1 MEKNFTIC
9 ICDDELEIRNRLKDH
24 IVHYSFTH
32 EVDISVIEVESASE
46 LLQLK
51 KHYDVLFLDIRFG
64 SKNIG
69 IDIAEKL
76 RNEGNTSIIVII
88 SALKSMSLE
97 GYRAEPFR
105 FIVKPFSRED
115 IEKVLSGCLNKLNRT
130 ASYLRI
136 KSDFQTEVIRT
147 NKILYIHSQN
157 RKRKVVCIEDVV
169 IDTWQS
175 LNELMES
182 LPKEKFAFSHKS
194 YIVNLDMVDSVC
206 NDTIM
211 LKNQTEIPLSNHFK
225 GAFMKA
231 LYFNADS

>member
-76 RNEGNTSIIVII
+76 RNEGNTYNIVII
-88 SALKSMSLE
+88 YALKSIFLE
-97 GYRAEPFR
+97 G
-105 FIVKPFSRED
+105 
-115 IEKVLSGCLNKLNRT
+115 
-130 ASYLRI
+130 
-136 KSDFQTEVIRT
+136 
-147 NKILYIHSQN
+147 
-157 RKRKVVCIEDVV
+157 
-169 IDTWQS
+169 
-175 LNELMES
+175 
-182 LPKEKFAFSHKS
+182 
-194 YIVNLDMVDSVC
+194 
-206 NDTIM
+206 
-211 LKNQTEIPLSNHFK
+211 
-225 GAFMKA
+225 
-231 LYFNADS
+231 